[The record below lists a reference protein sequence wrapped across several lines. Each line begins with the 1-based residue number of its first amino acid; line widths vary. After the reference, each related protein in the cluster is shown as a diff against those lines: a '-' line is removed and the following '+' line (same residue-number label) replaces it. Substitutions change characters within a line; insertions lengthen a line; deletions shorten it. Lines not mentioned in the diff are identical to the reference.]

1 MKKFFTMLFMT
12 LLALC
17 ATSSVAQADT
27 GGAVAGAITGGALG
41 SLVGKGTGKNWAIA
55 IGAGLGAVTGDR
67 MTGGAGGTAGQQQVA
82 APYEPHYQRDGGG
95 DDARLREVE
104 AQAYAERAYNERRA
118 QEAALQQR
126 DACVRVRIVQGV
138 INPGCERY
146 LTQ

>member
-1 MKKFFTMLFMT
+1 MKKFML
-12 LLALC
+12 LLVALFSFST
-17 ATSSVAQADT
+17 TSAQADT

-82 APYEPHYQRDGGG
+82 APYEPHYQRDG